1 MLGWLIRRHAASAL
15 HQLLLGSLAGDS
27 TVAAHFAEIDDAT
40 GLSML
45 QLAQHELQHHPSS
58 AAADVAALLQAEQRI
73 WHAHTRQQ
81 VTRALK
87 QAGLSSSTG
96 SIVLAF
102 IDGGQA

>member
-27 TVAAHFAEIDDAT
+27 TVAAHFAEIDDVT

-45 QLAQHELQHHPSS
+45 QLSQHELQRHTAS

-73 WHAHTRQQ
+73 WHAHTRKQ
-81 VTRALK
+81 VKQALK
-87 QAGLSSSTG
+87 QAGISKA

-102 IDGGQA
+102 IDGGQV